1 MLGGLGLGPS
11 ARSCYIF
18 GMGDPQSTIAE
29 MDRALHVML
38 DENDALRA
46 ELARVRG
53 RLDALMTAFDQN
65 GALGILQ
72 MMAHDATLSPEV
84 RIRAAGLAVPF
95 ERPKLSVTATTSVP
109 LYDLLE
115 ARRRKVI
122 EHDPSPPAA

>member
-1 MLGGLGLGPS
+1 MS
-11 ARSCYIF
+11 DQA
-18 GMGDPQSTIAE
+18 TIAE
-29 MDRALHVML
+29 LNQGLHQVL

-46 ELARVRG
+46 ELVALRAELGQARG
-53 RLDALMTAFDQN
+53 RLDALMTGFSEN
-65 GALGILQ
+65 GTLGVLQ
-72 MMAHDATLSPEV
+72 AMAHDATLPPEV

-115 ARRRKVI
+115 ARRQKAKVI